1 MIKYLFLMIC
11 LACSINGFAQKH
23 VLSFSNNEIMIDHD
37 CNYDSINSSLNHNVK
52 ITNLSTNKSIFYPAV
67 AYFDAYVNNNFIYI
81 NIGFQNFRTF
91 IPREQNVELVEI
103 LPRDS
108 LKHSFITKNISTSAI
123 APTRQ
128 VNMKFDYL
136 ILRKPLKTKTVNHLY
151 YYQNLRYGSI
161 IYQSSK

>member
-1 MIKYLFLMIC
+1 MLGFAIPVNC
-11 LACSINGFAQKH
+11 FAQKH

-37 CNYDSINSSLNHNVK
+37 CYYDSINSSLNHNVK

-67 AYFDAYVNNNFIYI
+67 EYFDAYVNNNFIYI

-108 LKHSFITKNISTSAI
+108 LKHSFITKNIAESVY
-123 APTRQ
+123 APTRR
-128 VNMKFDYL
+128 VNMQFDYL

-151 YYQNLRYGSI
+151 YYQNLKHGSL